1 LRPLPHRAA
10 LAWLRALARTRKAGP
25 GTNGRPAE
33 SAHEGELDARSASTP
48 HTGRNPSSRLMRVA
62 GISTD
67 MKRAQP

>member
-1 LRPLPHRAA
+1 VAPRS
-10 LAWLRALARTRKAGP
+10 GP
-25 GTNGRPAE
+25 GTNERPAE
-33 SAHEGELDARSASTP
+33 SAHEGELDAQSASAS

>member
-1 LRPLPHRAA
+1 VAPR
-10 LAWLRALARTRKAGP
+10 AGP
-25 GTNGRPAE
+25 GTNERPAE
-33 SAHEGELDARSASTP
+33 SAHEGELDAQSASAS